1 MRRREFLVALGGSS
15 LLPLAAGAQ
24 PQAAMPRVV
33 MYSPTEPLGSMREN
47 SANRYIRTLFAEM
60 RRLGLI
66 EGRTIKIERYGLETS
81 DVRSKATISAIVE
94 SKPDL
99 IFVVGVGAL
108 FKQATSTIPIVTFS
122 IDPIREG
129 LIKSLAHPGGNIT
142 GVTFNPETPIHGK
155 RIALLREMFPALQ
168 KLAFLGTRWALDTE
182 LSEVR
187 EAAVAQG
194 IQSTSC
200 VIDLPTSQDIYRNA
214 IAKAKAEGANGVM
227 VALDGPPFVD
237 HLVVANQIAA
247 AGLPAIYPF
256 AEFVV
261 AGGLM
266 SYATDLA
273 ELNKRMASDMQVILS
288 GTNPADIPFYQ
299 ATKFELFINLKAAK
313 ALSLNVP
320 TTILVAA
327 DEIIE

>member
-24 PQAAMPRVV
+24 PHAAMPRVV
-33 MYSPTEPLGSMREN
+33 MYSPTEPMGSMREDG
-47 SANRYIRTLFAEM
+47 ANRYIRTLFAEM

-66 EGRTIKIERYGLETS
+66 EGRTIKIERYGLETR
-81 DVRSKATISAIVE
+81 DVSSKATISAIVE

-108 FKQATSTIPIVTFS
+108 FKRATSTIPIVTFS
-122 IDPIREG
+122 VDPIREG

-142 GVTFNPETPIHGK
+142 GVAFNPETPIHGK

-168 KLAFLGTRWALDTE
+168 KLAFLGTREVLDGE

-187 EAAVAQG
+187 EAADAQG
-194 IQSTSC
+194 IRSTSC
-200 VIDLPTSQDIYRNA
+200 LIDVPTSQAIYRNA
-214 IAKAKAEGANGVM
+214 IAKAKDEGANGVM

-237 HLVVANQIAA
+237 HVVVANQIAA

-266 SYATDLA
+266 SYATDLV

-288 GTNPADIPFYQ
+288 GTNPGDVPFYQ
-299 ATKFELFINLKAAK
+299 ATKFELFINLKAAR

-320 TTILVAA
+320 TTLLAAA
-327 DEIIE
+327 DEVIE

>member
-1 MRRREFLVALGGSS
+1 
-15 LLPLAAGAQ
+15 
-24 PQAAMPRVV
+24 
-33 MYSPTEPLGSMREN
+33 MYSPSEPMGSMREN

-142 GVTFNPETPIHGK
+142 GVTFNPEIPIHGK

-168 KLAFLGTRWALDTE
+168 KLAFLGTRWALDRE

-200 VIDLPTSQDIYRNA
+200 VIDVPTSQDIYRNA
-214 IAKAKAEGANGVM
+214 IAKVRAEGANGVM

-299 ATKFELFINLKAAK
+299 ATKFELLINLKAAK

-320 TTILVAA
+320 TTLLAAA

>member
-1 MRRREFLVALGGSS
+1 M
-15 LLPLAAGAQ
+15 
-24 PQAAMPRVV
+24 
-33 MYSPTEPLGSMREN
+33 GSMREN

-168 KLAFLGTRWALDTE
+168 KLAFLGTREVLDHD

-187 EAAVAQG
+187 EAAEAQG

-200 VIDLPTSQDIYRNA
+200 LIDVPTSQAIYRNA
-214 IAKAKAEGANGVM
+214 IAKAKDEGANGVM

-237 HLVVANQIAA
+237 HVVVANQIATA
-247 AGLPAIYPF
+247 ALPAIYPF

-266 SYATDLA
+266 SYATDLV

-288 GTNPADIPFYQ
+288 GTNPRDIPFYQ
-299 ATKFELFINLKAAK
+299 ATKFELFINLKAAR

-320 TTILVAA
+320 TTLLAAA
-327 DEIIE
+327 DEVIE